1 MAAAFPAGEKRRGGR
16 ESNRGLGLVQWKRDS
31 VNEAR
36 RSRSTTSPEIQ
47 EQVPL
52 QARETTPERC
62 TFRYSLRPFR
72 NSKTR
77 FNDSHNFILLPP
89 ASSSA
94 SKRHSQP
101 RHTGAALISLLY
113 SLRASRM
120 LGERR
125 LPNLFPPPTAL
136 LQNLA
141 GPALPCKR
149 AAAGQ
154 SMRGLGNKD
163 CLDHRA
169 ARAAARETFQDETRL
184 EQRFRVAP
192 CGEKALLEA
201 RAAVIG
207 CVRFCT
213 PPALVLLYIFRPNHG
228 CVRPSSP
235 PHAIMRDARAGER
248 VGCYIQY
255 STCTAWDA
263 TSLSLI
269 P

>member
-1 MAAAFPAGEKRRGGR
+1 MIVAAAFPAGEERRGGR
-16 ESNRGLGLVQWKRDS
+16 ESNCGLGLVQWKRNS

-36 RSRSTTSPEIQ
+36 EESQHHEPQNPGAGASAGSGSHARALHL
-47 EQVPL
+47 PL
-52 QARETTPERC
+52 QPAPTPQLQKPLQRLS
-62 TFRYSLRPFR
+62 RL
-72 NSKTR
+72 
-77 FNDSHNFILLPP
+77 HP
-89 ASSSA
+89 ASSSI
-94 SKRHSQP
+94 SKRHSHP
-101 RHTGAALISLLY
+101 RHTGAALISLLH

-136 LQNLA
+136 LCN
-141 GPALPCKR
+141 R

-201 RAAVIG
+201 RAAIIG

-213 PPALVLLYIFRPNHG
+213 PPALVLLCIFRPNHG

-235 PHAIMRDARAGER
+235 PHAIMRDARTGER
-248 VGCYIQY
+248 VGCYVQY